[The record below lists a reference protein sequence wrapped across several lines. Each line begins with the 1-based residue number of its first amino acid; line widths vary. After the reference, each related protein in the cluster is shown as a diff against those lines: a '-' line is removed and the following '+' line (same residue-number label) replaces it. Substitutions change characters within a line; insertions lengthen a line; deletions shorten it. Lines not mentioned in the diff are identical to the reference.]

1 MRKIELVGST
11 VLLLIATAIP
21 ARAQSLPPDPGKWE
35 VSLGGGA
42 TIPVGNTSD
51 RLKTGIHGAIN
62 IGYILPNTHIE
73 LGAEG
78 MYLRATN
85 KTTAGDHSNIM
96 VVTAHVHWGIGSAL
110 YVVTGIGLLRDEYKQ
125 PLTNITITN
134 THASLA
140 LEGGL
145 GFDIG
150 KIAFLEGRVI
160 HSFRKD
166 QDKYT
171 LIPLTIG
178 FRF

>member
-1 MRKIELVGST
+1 MRKIELVGSLVVT
-11 VLLLIATAIP
+11 MIAFALP
-21 ARAQSLPPDPGKWE
+21 ASAQSLPPDPGKWE
-35 VSLGGGA
+35 VSLGAGA
-42 TIPVGNTSD
+42 TIPVGSTSD
-51 RLKTGIHGAIN
+51 RLKTGVHGALN
-62 IGYILPNTHIE
+62 IGYILPNSHIE

-78 MYLRATN
+78 MFLRADN
-85 KTTAGDHSNIM
+85 KTEAGDHSNIM

-110 YVVTGIGLLRDEYKQ
+110 YLVTGVGLLRDEYKQ
-125 PLTNITITN
+125 PLRTTTIVN

-150 KIAFLEGRVI
+150 KHAFLEGRVL

-166 QDKYT
+166 ADKYT

-178 FRF
+178 IRF